1 MTTSINNN
9 MSDAASSIKTPQK
22 TSLATLKGLLP
33 FLAPYRRQFI
43 IAAIALVIAAAS
55 TLAIPYAFKQ
65 MIDIGFGGAN
75 TAG

>member
-9 MSDAASSIKTPQK
+9 MSDAASSIKAPQK

-43 IAAIALVIAAAS
+43 IAAIALVIAAG
-55 TLAIPYAFKQ
+55 LRKVINK
-65 MIDIGFGGAN
+65 IGDEVVLHVQLR
-75 TAG
+75 